1 MTDNRLE
8 TIDENGFQKGAEMLI
23 VTTDNIQGH
32 EITQYMGLVAGQA
45 VYGANFIRDFFA
57 GITDVIG
64 GRSGGYESVLMDGAT
79 AAIRDMEGYAKE
91 LGANAIIGV
100 SIDYESMGKDN
111 SMLMVSV
118 TGTAVKIA

>member
-1 MTDNRLE
+1 
-8 TIDENGFQKGAEMLI
+8 MLI
-23 VTTDNIQGH
+23 VTTDTIQGQQVA
-32 EITQYMGLVAGQA
+32 EYLGLVAGQT
-45 VYGANFIRDFFA
+45 VYGANIFRDFFA

-64 GRSGGYESVLMDGAT
+64 GRSGGYESVLMDGAA
-79 AAIRDMEGYAKE
+79 AAIKDMEGYAEE

-118 TGTAVKIA
+118 TGTAVKYA